1 MGVVGAGGQGW
12 HVATSSGDKRG
23 HVGKLIA
30 VTEPA
35 WTQKHEEEATFNDKK
50 FLRAGIEAVMQNA
63 SLPTEAELLNA
74 ATLEHKR
81 QRARRK
87 RERQNTDNRRNK
99 CFRTP
104 DRVPF
109 DGKHAYIA
117 QEDLKQMSNA
127 NTALDS
133 FLQMLCAHFTAC
145 RLSLADHPVQ
155 AAGGLFVVMDPAKPT
170 LSVLLVA
177 ILTGGS
183 VIDPLYLFARGSQGS
198 NISYNAAVS
207 VRRQI
212 YASPGALA
220 RWPEEILFLRSITE
234 VYQGAINR
242 WKYLT
247 VEPLATALAPSCLAI
262 VSEEEKSS
270 HVDWSTCRY
279 ALELRDFL
287 DYVMKINEEQ
297 TSSGLCGH

>member
-1 MGVVGAGGQGW
+1 MDLIGGRKRQ
-12 HVATSSGDKRG
+12 RG
-23 HVGKLIA
+23 HVGKLIS
-30 VTEPA
+30 VTEAA
-35 WTQKHEEEATFNDKK
+35 WTQKHAEEAKFNDKK
-50 FLRAGIEAVMQNA
+50 ILRAGIEAVMQKA
-63 SLPTEAELLNA
+63 SLPAEAELLNE

-155 AAGGLFVVMDPAKPT
+155 AAGGALCCHGPCQTNTVSLA
-170 LSVLLVA
+170 
-177 ILTGGS
+177 GGHL
-183 VIDPLYLFARGSQGS
+183 D
-198 NISYNAAVS
+198 
-207 VRRQI
+207 
-212 YASPGALA
+212 
-220 RWPEEILFLRSITE
+220 
-234 VYQGAINR
+234 R
-242 WKYLT
+242 WK
-247 VEPLATALAPSCLAI
+247 C
-262 VSEEEKSS
+262 
-270 HVDWSTCRY
+270 D
-279 ALELRDFL
+279 
-287 DYVMKINEEQ
+287 
-297 TSSGLCGH
+297 